1 MTNPSEGAKIHVDG
15 SATATAA
22 GTEEKT
28 QVKPL
33 PLKTSVLFSAAS
45 YGSGMF
51 NGFFNTALPLF
62 LARYDLPYLVVGL
75 VAQERSFLGSFLE
88 PVVGAVSD
96 RTRSRFG
103 RRRPY
108 FLVGAPLAAL
118 FLVVVSREPPAWALV
133 AILSL
138 LPFLLAISLVPYRS
152 MMADIA
158 TPPQRGRLGGTM
170 SVMEMAGQVVIVLI
184 LAAIWSA
191 NEMLVF
197 SIISLALV
205 LGFAL
210 TFFAAEEPPLP
221 APATSPV
228 PPKVTL
234 RAYGEQLLVFRQAA
248 KYVASQFVFWFGV
261 GGVSP
266 FLTRYAVSELGIA
279 EQTAFL
285 LFLLL
290 VAATALCA
298 VPAGW
303 LGDRFGKKRLL
314 AYGLL
319 LFAAAALVGSQ
330 ARTVEQ
336 LAVALVVVG
345 IANGVVMA
353 LGFAF
358 LTELLP
364 RRRMGELT
372 GLGNMTWSFA
382 QPLGSAFAGFI
393 ADQTGTLRSVFL
405 LTSLLLFLSF
415 LILTTVKTDYP
426 EAEAAPQP
434 AG

>member
-1 MTNPSEGAKIHVDG
+1 M
-15 SATATAA
+15 
-22 GTEEKT
+22 
-28 QVKPL
+28 KPL
-33 PLKTSVLFSAAS
+33 PLKTSVLYGAAS
-45 YGSGMF
+45 CGSGMF

-62 LARYDLPYLVVGL
+62 LSRYDLPYLLVGL
-75 VAQERSFLGSFLE
+75 VAQERSFLGSLLE

-103 RRRPY
+103 RRRPF
-108 FLVGAPLAAL
+108 FLIGAPLAAVFL
-118 FLVVVSREPPAWALV
+118 LVVAKEPPTWALV

-138 LPFLLAISLVPYRS
+138 LPFMLAISLVPYRS

-158 TPPQRGRLGGTM
+158 DPEQRGRLGGTM
-170 SVMEMAGQVVIVLI
+170 SVMEMAGQIVIMLV
-184 LAAIWSA
+184 LAAVWSA
-191 NEMLVF
+191 DEMLVF
-197 SIISLALV
+197 WIISLALV

-210 TFFAAEEPPLP
+210 TFFSAKEPPL
-221 APATSPV
+221 ATIATPL
-228 PPKVTL
+228 PPRRISA
-234 RAYGEQLLVFRQAA
+234 RAYCEQLLAFRQAG
-248 KYVASQFVFWFGV
+248 KYVASQFVFWLGV

-266 FLTRYAVSELGIA
+266 FLTRYAVAELGLA

-319 LFAAAALVGSQ
+319 LFASAALVGSL

-336 LAVALVVVG
+336 LAVALIVVG
-345 IANGVVMA
+345 IANGVVTA

-382 QPLGSAFAGFI
+382 QPLGSACAGFI
-393 ADQTGTLRSVFL
+393 ADQTGTLRTVFL
-405 LTSLLLFLSF
+405 LTSLLLFVSF
-415 LILTTVKTDYP
+415 LILTTVKTDSP
-426 EAEAAPQP
+426 EAEAAPLP